1 LQGNLEQAIENLQ
14 QAINLSPDEY
24 REMGKTDSD
33 FDSIRE
39 DERFQALIQEP
50 LSDD

>member
-1 LQGNLEQAIENLQ
+1 MA
-14 QAINLSPDEY
+14 
-24 REMGKTDSD
+24 KTDSD
-33 FDSIRE
+33 FDSVRD